1 MKQMHPTMQRFYE
14 ACKEMADTT
23 KQADAARLIGVT
35 PQVLSNWE
43 DRGMS
48 KAGMIDAQARLGV
61 SIEWLKTG
69 KGQMHNV
76 QRQIIDKSADAVFDV
91 LDVRAAC
98 SNNGGAINS
107 DHPEVIK
114 RIVMPV
120 GRALELIGSANRND
134 HIKVFIAAKD
144 SMVPT
149 IMPND
154 LLFVDINIKGFDGEG
169 IYALLHGGEVICKR
183 LQLIGRHL
191 TVISDNKNYEPWRWE
206 DKPDETQVVGRV
218 LRALPMNFKNFGE

>member
-1 MKQMHPTMQRFYE
+1 MKQMHPTTQRLYE
-14 ACKEMADTT
+14 ACKEMEETT
-23 KQADAARLIGVT
+23 KQADVARLLGVSSQT
-35 PQVLSNWE
+35 LANWE

-48 KAGMIDAQARLGV
+48 KTGMIDAQSKIGV

-69 KGQMHNV
+69 RGQMHHAPG
-76 QRQIIDKSADAVFDV
+76 QIRDKTADAVFDV

-120 GRALELIGSANRND
+120 GKALELIGSANRND

-154 LLFVDINIKGFDGEG
+154 LLFVDISIIEFDGEG

-183 LQLIGRHL
+183 LQLVGKHL

-206 DKPDETQVVGRV
+206 DKPDETQVIGKV
-218 LRALPMNFKNFGE
+218 LRALPIDFKIFSN